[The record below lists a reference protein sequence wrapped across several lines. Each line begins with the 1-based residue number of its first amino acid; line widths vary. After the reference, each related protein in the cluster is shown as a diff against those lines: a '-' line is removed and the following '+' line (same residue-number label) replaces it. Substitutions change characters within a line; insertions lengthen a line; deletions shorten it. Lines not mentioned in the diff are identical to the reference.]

1 MSEFQDQLSRHLRF
15 ISKSCSEFDN
25 GQLDEALRIAV
36 SIRVI
41 FHDTKNSTSIVTYLK
56 AKDSIKLISTFSF
69 EEFLKSP
76 RAENINWHTSLP
88 LMLTSNG
95 VKAPLDSW
103 ETKAIR
109 SVEDWWNEII
119 WQEAGEKY
127 SRRDVV
133 LSAANQDGGAHVDSK
148 PSHKTLK
155 FREGPKITV
164 KINGQAIPN
173 AVANHH
179 YTLIRQMAHELLNS
193 QDLLDACKST

>member
-1 MSEFQDQLSRHLRF
+1 MSEFQEQLSRHLRF
-15 ISKSCSEFDN
+15 ISKSCAEFDN

-36 SIRVI
+36 SIRVL
-41 FHDTKNSTSIVTYLK
+41 FHDTKNSTSVVTYLK
-56 AKDSIKLISTFSF
+56 AKDFIKLISTFAFAESMNF
-69 EEFLKSP
+69 P
-76 RAENINWHTSLP
+76 GAENFDWYTALP

-109 SVEDWWNEII
+109 SIEDWWNETI
-119 WQEAGEKY
+119 WQEGGEKY

-164 KINGQAIPN
+164 KINGEPVPN

-179 YTLIRQMAHELLNS
+179 YTLIRQMAYELLNS
-193 QDLLDACKST
+193 QDLLDSCKST